1 MSKALLGAHV
11 DARTLSLLDEIRHLR
26 ERVAELEGA
35 LEDAERVAQRP
46 ADATDAAAADSDV
59 VLESSRA

>member
-35 LEDAERVAQRP
+35 LEDAERVAERP
-46 ADATDAAAADSDV
+46 ADDAVADSTV
-59 VLESSRA
+59 VLEATRA

>member
-26 ERVAELEGA
+26 ERVAQLEGA
-35 LEDAERVAQRP
+35 LEDAERVAEGHAGSAP
-46 ADATDAAAADSDV
+46 ADDTV
-59 VLESSRA
+59 VLEATGA